1 MVNLDKMITR
11 SQCSFHFIL
20 SPSLC
25 STKTIRSV
33 NGRGNAYSWIP
44 FVWRQPGSRGCHGDP
59 SFTSLQPCWHV
70 NLFLEGEW
78 EKKEE
83 EDGRIREGED
93 MRTSKNVWKQNPIF
107 DNFYGDRMTRA
118 RPKPSQNTH
127 STDLIGWSNYFEMCL
142 FFQLITITAYVMA

>member
-1 MVNLDKMITR
+1 MSVFI
-11 SQCSFHFIL
+11 SFH
-20 SPSLC
+20 SL
-25 STKTIRSV
+25 TV
-33 NGRGNAYSWIP
+33 
-44 FVWRQPGSRGCHGDP
+44 
-59 SFTSLQPCWHV
+59 SLFHKNNQVCKWTREC
-70 NLFLEGEW
+70 LFLDTLCLTPARKQRLPWWPLIHLSAAMLACESFPGRRVW
-78 EKKEE
+78 GKKEE